1 MARVPTRFVLAPFER
16 LVAPLFQHHLTFRL
30 FFFPFSISY
39 CCQQGSE
46 RVAETRR
53 KVLVI
58 LPGEQ
63 FQYPLI
69 IHFEVA

>member
-1 MARVPTRFVLAPFER
+1 MARIPTRFPLAQFER
-16 LVAPLFQHHLTFRL
+16 LVAPLFQNHLTFRL
-30 FFFPFSISY
+30 FFSFCISY

-46 RVAETRR
+46 RVAKTRK

-63 FQYPLI
+63 FQSPLI